1 MVRLVFICCL
11 SLMAITNVNA
21 QDNISL
27 VTPYD
32 TDTIDT
38 KYPLFSW
45 FYMGADL
52 GSGRLYY
59 RIIIVELKKNQSPE
73 AGIVVNQPLVKMDHL
88 NGTQMIYPYDAKEL
102 EYGHR
107 YGWQIQKIQDN
118 VIADKSEAWEFT
130 LVLPIE
136 PQQYKYATLNTK
148 GDGVNYEAIDGKIYF
163 KMEEKYRSDK
173 LEYFIYDEN
182 RKIVNIDIL
191 DDKFS
196 DEDER
201 VSAINSTKRNGAN
214 FYEIDLGKGAKPGN
228 YKLIVLDARKNEFSL
243 NFQIK

>member
-1 MVRLVFICCL
+1 MVRIILICCL
-11 SLMAITNVNA
+11 FLFAVTKVTA

-32 TDTIDT
+32 TDTIET
-38 KYPLFSW
+38 TYPLFTW
-45 FYMGADL
+45 FYMGADM
-52 GSGRLYY
+52 GNIRTYY
-59 RIIIVELKKNQSPE
+59 RIIIVELNKDQSPE

-88 NGTQMIYPYDAKEL
+88 NGTQLIYPYDAKEL

-107 YGWQIQKIQDN
+107 YGWQIQKVKNNII
-118 VIADKSEAWEFT
+118 VDKSEAWEFT

-136 PQQYKYATLNTK
+136 PQHYKYATLNTK
-148 GDGVNYEAIDGKIYF
+148 GDGLEYEAADGKIYF
-163 KMEEKYRSDK
+163 KMEEKYSSNK

-182 RKIVNIDIL
+182 RKIVNVDIL
-191 DDKFS
+191 DDGS
-196 DEDER
+196 QDEKT
-201 VSAINSTKRNGAN
+201 SASNSIKKNGAN

-228 YKLIVLDARKNEFSL
+228 YKLIVLDGRKNKFSL